1 MTPVS
6 HSATTFEIRP
16 VAPED
21 ADDVLRVIRAAFG
34 ADAPAHGDQVADLW
48 AEVRAGELLLAELVA
63 TVDGEVVGHVGVSHC
78 WLDARREL
86 VDVAVLSPLS
96 TQPARQRSGIGTAL
110 VAAAIES
117 ARGLGRPALFLEGSP
132 AFYGARGFA
141 RAGSLGLEPASRRTP
156 EAAFQV
162 VTFDS
167 YADWMTGRLVYPD
180 VWWRHDSAG
189 LRDPDLALLEDLFAR
204 ELPPS

>member
-1 MTPVS
+1 VTPVTS
-6 HSATTFEIRP
+6 DLEIRP
-16 VAPED
+16 AAPSD
-21 ADDVLRVIRAAFG
+21 AEAVLVVIREAFG
-34 ADAPAHGDQVADLW
+34 ADSPEHGELVADLW
-48 AEVRAGELLLAELVA
+48 AEVRAGDLLLAELVA
-63 TVDGEVVGHVGVSHC
+63 TVDGEVVGHVGISHC

-86 VDVAVLSPLS
+86 VDMAMLSPLS
-96 TQPARQRSGIGTAL
+96 TRPSRQRTGIGTAL
-110 VAAAIES
+110 VAAAIEA

-132 AFYGARGFA
+132 ACYGAHGFA

-156 EAAFQV
+156 EAAFQF

-189 LRDPDLALLEDLFAR
+189 LRDPDLAFLEDLFAR
-204 ELPPS
+204 EFPPS